1 MIKIEM
7 NKGHVS
13 DCRLEG
19 TGVDF
24 TADLAVIFQMMCETV
39 SKDVPKEYKGK
50 LLDCFE
56 KMCIDAMHKAKE
68 FAKCTPEDKI
78 KKVLDVLSE
87 AMKNSKATDSDDTKN
102 DDFSTDFHNFLYG
115 EEDDE

>member
-7 NKGHVS
+7 NKGHVN

-19 TGVDF
+19 TAMEF
-24 TADLAVIFQMMCETV
+24 TADLALIFQMMCETII
-39 SKDVPKEYKGK
+39 KGVPEKHQETVLEY
-50 LLDCFE
+50 FE
-56 KMCIDAMHKAKE
+56 QMCIDGMHKAKE

-78 KKVLDVLSE
+78 KKVLDILSE

-102 DDFSTDFHNFLYG
+102 DDFSTDFHNFLYD
-115 EEDDE
+115 EKEDE